1 MKKSLGFALLAG
13 VLAIT
18 GCAQYE
24 RVKDKLSNDSSTPQ
38 VSVKDGQL
46 DIQPA
51 ALYFHASEKDVK
63 ITWKLPAGANLR
75 FAKERGVVIDGEL
88 LDKVI
93 RGTPNSV
100 ALDARQNEIVNCE
113 ISADALAY
121 TCLNRNTRPGIYNYT
136 VRVQSGD
143 KLLEKDPPIVNMR

>member
-1 MKKSLGFALLAG
+1 MNRFLGITALAAAL
-13 VLAIT
+13 VLS

-24 RVKDKLSNDSSTPQ
+24 RVKDKLSNDNSTPQ
-38 VSVKDGQL
+38 VSVKDGQI

-51 ALYFHASEKDVK
+51 ALYFHAGEKDVK
-63 ITWKLPAGANLR
+63 VTWKLPAGANVR
-75 FAKERGVVIDGEL
+75 FAKERGLVIEGEII
-88 LDKVI
+88 DKVI

-100 ALDARQNEIVNCE
+100 ALDAQQREIINCE

-121 TCLNRNTRPGIYNYT
+121 TCLNRNTRPGIYKYT

-143 KLLEKDPPIVNMR
+143 KVLEKDPPIVNMR

>member
-1 MKKSLGFALLAG
+1 MKKSFGLVALVGTL
-13 VLAIT
+13 VLS

-24 RVKDKLSNDSSTPQ
+24 RIKDKLGNDNSTPQ

-51 ALYFHASEKDVK
+51 ALYFHAGEKDVK

-75 FAKERGVVIDGEL
+75 FAKERGVVIEGEIT
-88 LDKVI
+88 DKMI
-93 RGTPNSV
+93 RGAPNSV
-100 ALDARQNEIVNCE
+100 ALDAQQREIVNCE

-121 TCLNRNTRPGIYNYT
+121 TCLNRNTRPGIYKYT
-136 VRVQSGD
+136 VRVVSGE